1 MMLLYCCRCRTT
13 GGAIQTASTLAALL
27 VMRAQILSYMYGS
40 YSCTPTVHSML
51 PVQNC
56 DLRGAVVG
64 AKCKAQCAFVH
75 TTANEDP
82 LLHSHGR
89 LLEPS
94 IHTDY

>member
-1 MMLLYCCRCRTT
+1 
-13 GGAIQTASTLAALL
+13 
-27 VMRAQILSYMYGS
+27 
-40 YSCTPTVHSML
+40 ML

-56 DLRGAVVG
+56 DLRDAVVG
-64 AKCKAQCAFVH
+64 AKCKAQCAFAH

-94 IHTDY
+94 IHADY